1 MSTRANIVVTDN
13 HTTLWFYR
21 HSDGYPEGAMPL
33 LEKFLDAVKS
43 GAIRD
48 NTSQAAGWLVIFG
61 AQEYADRKEFGS
73 GKPDRSEWSLL
84 QDHLPVR
91 GMMSWNVGSI
101 QPTSGQH
108 GDIEYLYVINLKDKT
123 IEIRDPN
130 GSRAGLQNILNEA
143 AARSVQLR

>member
-48 NTSQAAGWLVIFG
+48 NTSQAAGWLIVLG
-61 AQEYADRKEFGS
+61 AQEYNEYRTDIGDWK
-73 GKPDRSEWSLL
+73 
-84 QDHLPVR
+84 
-91 GMMSWNVGSI
+91 VGNI
-101 QPTSGQH
+101 EPTSGQH

-123 IEIRDPN
+123 IEIRDPD
-130 GSRAGLQNILNEA
+130 GSPAGLQDVLTEA
-143 AARSVQLR
+143 AARSVQLK